1 MTILK
6 NLEREVLKMRKK
18 IKKLIEDINVI
29 LGEEKIFLHYSLAYG
44 GYKVKIRYKFGEKDL
59 CPLGTKREV
68 YYFLLGIFQALE
80 ELKREE

>member
-1 MTILK
+1 
-6 NLEREVLKMRKK
+6 MRQKK
-18 IKKLIEDINVI
+18 IKDLIEDINVI

-80 ELKREE
+80 EFKREE

>member
-6 NLEREVLKMRKK
+6 SFRKRGFKMRKK
-18 IKKLIEDINVI
+18 IQDLIEKINEI

-68 YYFLLGIFQALE
+68 YYFLLGIFQGLGGI
-80 ELKREE
+80 K